1 MSFGFIILVV
11 NGEKSMPPHNDF
23 YTCDFEVT
31 WGYSI
36 HPEVQLRGQ
45 ETQQFAFSFYRESI
59 QDVIATLVKK

>member
-1 MSFGFIILVV
+1 
-11 NGEKSMPPHNDF
+11 MPPHNDF